1 MRNFTAINLLS
12 SLCQIKSEQSYNK
25 ITLCIQCI
33 FFLYRNGDV
42 TLVDQEN
49 QEYIIPGHLHEGQCI
64 DLSIIDKVVHLK
76 VMGNQVV
83 EFKGMMHINMLL
95 FVLCSWK
102 WMYFILN
109 NIQIARHAAKSE
121 YVSQIAFSINVHALE
136 THRVQVEQCH
146 HIPL

>member
-1 MRNFTAINLLS
+1 MRNFTAIDLLS

-33 FFLYRNGDV
+33 FILYRNGDV

-49 QEYIIPGHLHEGQCI
+49 QEYIIPAHLHAGQCI

-83 EFKGMMHINMLL
+83 EFTGMMHINMLL
-95 FVLCSWK
+95 FVLCS
-102 WMYFILN
+102 
-109 NIQIARHAAKSE
+109 
-121 YVSQIAFSINVHALE
+121 
-136 THRVQVEQCH
+136 
-146 HIPL
+146 